1 MKAAEREERNARALA
16 LFVGGATYKQI
27 AATIGLRSTSAAHTI
42 VQQALAASAQRRAL
56 LSDEALA
63 IHQERQERLL
73 LAHWTRA
80 LGGRGENGEVVEP
93 DHRSAEIVRR
103 ILAQQAKLYGLD
115 AEPAPLPAPTGKL
128 APSDPDEEGELD
140 DLAKQ
145 RARRSPNAG

>member
-27 AATIGLRSTSAAHTI
+27 AVTIGLRSASAAHTI

-80 LGGRGENGEVVEP
+80 LGGPDKEP

-103 ILAQQAKLYGLD
+103 ILGQQAKLYGLD
-115 AEPAPLPAPTGKL
+115 ADPAPLPAPTGKL
-128 APSDPDEEGELD
+128 GPADPDDEEEQD
-140 DLAKQ
+140 DLARL

>member
-1 MKAAEREERNARALA
+1 MKAAERDERNARALA

-27 AATIGLRSTSAAHTI
+27 AATIGLRSQSAAHTI

-80 LGGRGENGEVVEP
+80 LGSPDKDP

-103 ILAQQAKLYGLD
+103 ILGQQAKLYGLD
-115 AEPAPLPAPTGKL
+115 ADPAPLPAPTGKL
-128 APSDPDEEGELD
+128 APSDEDEEEQD
-140 DLAKQ
+140 DLARL
-145 RARRSPNAG
+145 RARRAPSTG

>member
-1 MKAAEREERNARALA
+1 MKAAERDERNARALA

-27 AATIGLRSTSAAHTI
+27 AATIGLRSTSAAHKI
-42 VQQALAASAQRRAL
+42 VQDALAASAQRRAL

-73 LAHWTRA
+73 LAHWSRA
-80 LGGRGENGEVVEP
+80 LGGQDVEP

-115 AEPAPLPAPTGKL
+115 ADPAPLPAPTAKL
-128 APSDPDEEGELD
+128 GPADPDDEEELD
-140 DLAKQ
+140 DLARL
-145 RARRSPNAG
+145 RARRTPSTG

>member
-1 MKAAEREERNARALA
+1 MKAAERDERNARALA

-27 AATIGLRSTSAAHTI
+27 AATIGLRSQSAAHTI

-80 LGGRGENGEVVEP
+80 LGGPDNEP

-103 ILAQQAKLYGLD
+103 ILGQQAKLYGLD
-115 AEPAPLPAPTGKL
+115 ADPAPLPAPTAKL
-128 APSDPDEEGELD
+128 TGQDADDEEEQD
-140 DLAKQ
+140 DLARL
-145 RARRSPNAG
+145 RARRSPSAG